1 MVRLVGTIPR
11 VQALFVNP
19 VIVGGLAV
27 LCRLGVAY
35 RSTQDLDTLLRRLE
49 GQPSGLEIL
58 ERAGATS
65 LDNLGATL
73 PTERGDVRVDVLEA
87 RDSDLDRDFTD
98 PTDRLEAMA
107 HRWALATATPVRI
120 GATSMDER
128 LRGTNASVAENSEPV
143 EVEALV
149 ARPGPLVAMKLK
161 ASVDRTEAK
170 EATDLLDVIRLVT
183 DPVSAQQ
190 VTEEF
195 RSSDAQLADDAWRH
209 AELKFER
216 RATRTLRLIRNLGRA
231 DVDAELIAATADFLR
246 GTMVRGDSRP

>member
-120 GATSMDER
+120 GATSMDEP

-149 ARPGPLVAMKLK
+149 A
-161 ASVDRTEAK
+161 
-170 EATDLLDVIRLVT
+170 RLVT

-195 RSSDAQLADDAWRH
+195 RSSDAQLADDAWQH

-246 GTMVRGDSRP
+246 GAMVRGDSRP

>member
-87 RDSDLDRDFTD
+87 RDSELDRDFTD
-98 PTDRLEAMA
+98 RTDRLEAMA

-120 GATSMDER
+120 GATSM
-128 LRGTNASVAENSEPV
+128 
-143 EVEALV
+143 
-149 ARPGPLVAMKLK
+149 
-161 ASVDRTEAK
+161 
-170 EATDLLDVIRLVT
+170 
-183 DPVSAQQ
+183 
-190 VTEEF
+190 
-195 RSSDAQLADDAWRH
+195 DDAWRH